1 MDILQ
6 STVVEFLDMEE
17 YSDLVEVK
25 VGEAQSGTSI
35 SWTVHDSTK
44 ATEVQN
50 DAFNNALV
58 QQLTYTY
65 GLNVL
70 LGYARNK
77 ANDEYCFF
85 LREHSITV
93 VKAIL
98 SNPLNFFYF
107 FQYGMIIS
115 SIM

>member
-6 STVVEFLDMEE
+6 STVVELLDMEE
-17 YSDLVEVK
+17 YSDLVEVT
-25 VGEAQSGTSI
+25 VEEVQSGTGI

-44 ATEVQN
+44 ATEVQS

-77 ANDEYCFF
+77 ANDKYCFF
-85 LREHSITV
+85 FEEHSVSSNIC
-93 VKAIL
+93 L
-98 SNPLNFFYF
+98 SFTFLLLTPSPTTN
-107 FQYGMIIS
+107 
-115 SIM
+115 